1 MEEETFD
8 FKNVDVDILL
18 RMREEL
24 EKEYVGYDDDD
35 KEELEKAIDTINTM
49 CYYKIKKEQVEKE
62 KLLFKKIEEI
72 KVSNS

>member
-49 CYYKIKKEQVEKE
+49 CYYKIKKEQEEKE
-62 KLLFKKIEEI
+62 KLLIKKIEEI

>member
-35 KEELEKAIDTINTM
+35 KEDLEKAIDMLNTM
-49 CYYKIKKEQVEKE
+49 CYYKIKKEQEEKE
-62 KLLFKKIEEI
+62 KLLIKKIEEI